1 MSEVIRIWSNLY
13 YFFMVAEGIVSLAMG
28 FYGYKWR
35 KGLIATASLYIGVG
49 IGILCAG
56 LLLNVGVAL
65 GEALIVLVGVPVA
78 FWFIAY
84 KIIPLN
90 HFLAGFLLT
99 LKISYMIL
107 YTLQDN
113 EILQLDIKVFF
124 ILPIIIGIISGS
136 ILLICYNNYIVILCL
151 SFISAV
157 NFGTKIAEMIDKGT
171 FLIKPDIGYFLNLD
185 TILNCLGIETVT
197 LLDVVIIMGFF
208 ALFFTIQKNRL
219 IKYNIDLT
227 DVPMDDRKYFNG

>member
-1 MSEVIRIWSNLY
+1 
-13 YFFMVAEGIVSLAMG
+13 MVAEGIVSLAMG

-90 HFLAGFLLT
+90 HFWQVFV
-99 LKISYMIL
+99 
-107 YTLQDN
+107 N
-113 EILQLDIKVFF
+113 IK
-124 ILPIIIGIISGS
+124 
-136 ILLICYNNYIVILCL
+136 N
-151 SFISAV
+151 
-157 NFGTKIAEMIDKGT
+157 
-171 FLIKPDIGYFLNLD
+171 
-185 TILNCLGIETVT
+185 
-197 LLDVVIIMGFF
+197 
-208 ALFFTIQKNRL
+208 
-219 IKYNIDLT
+219 
-227 DVPMDDRKYFNG
+227 